1 MAHRFNRG
9 CQGLSLHVVGVGVN
23 AVGVPVV
30 VRVRGCFVP
39 VLDDVVYREAVP
51 AVAAGAFRAGVD
63 VDDASFVFGAVLRGC
78 LCWCGSEDGRGGDER
93 GDDKC
98 A

>member
-1 MAHRFNRG
+1 MAHRVIRG
-9 CQGLSLHVVGVGVN
+9 GLSLHVVGVGVQ

-30 VRVRGCFVP
+30 VRVCGCFVP

-51 AVAAGAFRAGVD
+51 TVAAGAFRAGVD
-63 VDDASFVFGAVLRGC
+63 VDDASFVFGAVFRSC
-78 LCWCGSEDGRGGDER
+78 LCGCGAEDGRGGDGCR
-93 GDDKC
+93 DDEC